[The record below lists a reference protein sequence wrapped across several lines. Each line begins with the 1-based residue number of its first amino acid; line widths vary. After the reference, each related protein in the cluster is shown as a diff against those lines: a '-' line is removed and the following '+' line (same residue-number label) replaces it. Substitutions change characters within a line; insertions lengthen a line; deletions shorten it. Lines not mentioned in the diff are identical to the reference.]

1 MYSQSF
7 FSINLLYNGDVALF
21 LFEDKDFFN
30 RIQLILEEINLLY
43 EGGDGPDGDWG
54 EYVGP
59 LNKENIEYLQSI
71 NKLMI
76 NQL

>member
-1 MYSQSF
+1 MPTRRITRQCWTLIHIHLYSQSF

-43 EGGDGPDGDWG
+43 EGGDGPDGD
-54 EYVGP
+54 
-59 LNKENIEYLQSI
+59 
-71 NKLMI
+71 
-76 NQL
+76 